1 MIPKETIDIIFD
13 TTRIEEVVGDF
24 VTLKKRGVNLL
35 GNCPFHNE
43 KTPSFTVSPTKGIYK
58 CFGCGKAGNAVNFV
72 MEHEHSTYPEAL
84 RYLARKY
91 NIEIEEEKKTS
102 EELDQINERESL
114 YIVSTFAQ
122 KHFTENLLHTE
133 EGKTIGL
140 SYFKERGFKE
150 NTIEKFQL
158 GYSLD
163 HWSGF
168 TEAALQKGY
177 LLENLVKTGLSIL
190 KENSI
195 SSPTGFDRFSGRVI
209 FPIHNL
215 SGRVIAFGGRTLKA
229 DKRTAKYI
237 NSPETD
243 IYSKS
248 KVLYGA
254 FFAKKAIISA
264 DNCYLVEGYT
274 DVVSFH
280 QAGIENVVAS
290 SGTSLTVEQI
300 RLIKRY
306 TNNITILYDGD
317 AAGIKASFRGIDL
330 ILEEGMNVKIVLF
343 PDGDDP
349 DSFARKSTTDDLKTF
364 ITDNAND
371 FIVFKSNLLLAE
383 AQNDPIKKA
392 GLIREIIQSI
402 ALIDDGINRSV
413 YVKECSRILDVSEQ
427 ALINELNKV
436 RRKNFSKQTESIIDE
451 NIGDPLSDLIM
462 QDKIDFS
469 CEAQEKDIIRVLLTH
484 GNKTKIVEIEDEED
498 NEKVVETET
507 TIAKFIVNTL
517 ADDSIE
523 FETPLY
529 QLIFNEFI
537 AQMEN
542 GVIPEENH
550 FINHPDPQISSTS
563 INLLSSPYSLSEGW
577 LKHNIMVEGEDVK
590 LNRMVLGAVY
600 SFKNKKVEQMIQKNQ
615 QELKEDK
622 PYEELILLIQE
633 QKLLLEA
640 KQALSAHLG
649 RIVLK

>member
-58 CFGCGKAGNAVNFV
+58 CFGCGKAGNAVNFI

-91 NIEIEEEKKTS
+91 NIEIEEEKKTI
-102 EELDQINERESL
+102 EEQDQINERESL

-122 KHFTENLLHTE
+122 KHFTENLLTTE

-190 KENSI
+190 KENSL

-229 DKRTAKYI
+229 DKKTAKYI

-254 FFAKKAIISA
+254 FFAKKAIIGA

-349 DSFARKSTTDDLKTF
+349 DSFARKSTTHDLRTF

-371 FIVFKSNLLLAE
+371 FIVFKSNLLLVE

-436 RRKNFSKQTESIIDE
+436 RRKNFSKQPESIIDE
-451 NIGDPLSDLIM
+451 DLADPLSDLLV

-517 ADDSIE
+517 ADDNIE
-523 FETPLY
+523 FETPSY

-542 GVIPEENH
+542 GIIPEENH
-550 FINHPDPQISSTS
+550 FINHPDPQISSLA